1 MVSATGLIAKEPRPS
16 EATVKRHLA
25 IVYQEVGVHS
35 SNAVVR
41 AALVGQRAATEP
53 TPLLGLHHGPGQQPV
68 FLGYGD
74 DDGLPRHAVLAFG
87 HVVGEASRA
96 LVAEHGGAVLEC

>member
-1 MVSATGLIAKEPRPS
+1 MASATGLIAKESRPS

-53 TPLLGLHHGPGQQPV
+53 TPLAGPP
-68 FLGYGD
+68 
-74 DDGLPRHAVLAFG
+74 PRARAA
-87 HVVGEASRA
+87 ASVCR
-96 LVAEHGGAVLEC
+96 LW